1 MIRKKN
7 RFVRPKRA
15 YESGRIK
22 EENELVKKYGLKNK
36 REIWKMQAKVDYFRK
51 RAMALAKSSFEEQKI
66 LFTKLN
72 ALGLKADSIA
82 EVLALK
88 IEDLLNRR
96 LPTVVFRNNLAKTP
110 QHARQLVV
118 HKKVAIEGKINNTP
132 SYLVP
137 VHEENKITLKVKA
150 KKPKVEVKVEVKEEK
165 KEEVKEVKGEVKQ

>member
-7 RFVRPKRA
+7 LYVKPKKA

-22 EENELVKKYGLKNK
+22 EENELLKKYALKSK

-51 RAMALAKSSFEEQKI
+51 RAMALAKASHEEQKV

-72 ALGLKADSIA
+72 ALGLKVDSIA
-82 EVLALK
+82 EVLALN
-88 IEDLLNRR
+88 IENLLNRR
-96 LPTVVFRNNLAKTP
+96 LPTIVFKNNLAKTP

-118 HKKVAIEGKINNTP
+118 HKKVMINGNINNTP

-137 VHEENKITLKVKA
+137 VHEEDKISLRAAV
-150 KKPKVEVKVEVKEEK
+150 KKPKAEESKAVEAKA
-165 KEEVKEVKGEVKQ
+165 

>member
-7 RFVRPKRA
+7 LFVRPKRA

-22 EENELVKKYGLKNK
+22 EENELLKKYGLKSK

-51 RAMALAKSSFEEQKI
+51 RAMALAKSPVEEQKV

-72 ALGLKADSIA
+72 ALGMKVDSIA

-88 IEDLLNRR
+88 IDDILNRR
-96 LPTVVFRNNLAKTP
+96 LPTVVFKRNLALSP

-118 HKKVAIEGKINNTP
+118 HKKIAISGKINNTP
-132 SYLVP
+132 SYIVP
-137 VHEENKITLKVKA
+137 VYEEDKITLRVAA
-150 KKPKVEVKVEVKEEK
+150 KKPKPT
-165 KEEVKEVKGEVKQ
+165 KEEVKEEPKAEVAN